1 MDVQVAMLWK
11 TSLAGNT
18 DRLNNNMSGLK
29 YHMSLP
35 VAVGVMLVGLPYSIS
50 LAAQWL
56 YGWPNKPGYKKYI
69 EALKPRR
76 IYCLTRAVLETLKY
90 LQYGRLYFQWKS
102 WYKNDENR
110 KHYEKGIR
118 FGRRGNKL
126 DLYHPPNVGRSTD
139 VPGPLVVFIYGGAWG
154 SGDRSIYCLL
164 ARQMAEEL
172 NATVICPDYFTY
184 PKGNVLGMVQ
194 DIADCLVWAQE
205 SGAKF
210 NFDKDNIVL
219 IGHSAGAHLC
229 ALTTLFLIDARE
241 ELFIEASKQRDI
253 TPAIRGVIGL
263 SGVYNIMD
271 HYEHEQKRAV
281 EYVSTMHKAMNGVDN
296 FPYYSP
302 THLLKNLSQDKLSK
316 VPPFTLL
323 HGTSDIIVP
332 VESSTKFSELLTSL
346 SIKVSLYLL
355 PRVDHTEM
363 VTDLM
368 ASDRRFYHPIY
379 SCIKQ
384 EYRKLLGIC

>member
-1 MDVQVAMLWK
+1 MILIH
-11 TSLAGNT
+11 SINT
-18 DRLNNNMSGLK
+18 GESDILNQSMSGLK
-29 YHMSLP
+29 CNTSLP
-35 VAVGVMLVGLPYSIS
+35 VAMGFMLVGLPYSIS

-56 YGWPNKPGYKKYI
+56 YGWPNKPGYKKYM

-102 WYKNDENR
+102 WYKNDKNR
-110 KHYEKGIR
+110 EHYEKGIT

-126 DLYHPPNVGRSTD
+126 DLYHPPNVDRSKD
-139 VPGPLVVFIYGGAWG
+139 VPSPLVVFIYGGAWG

-172 NATVICPDYFTY
+172 SATVICPDYFTY
-184 PKGNVLGMVQ
+184 PKANVLGMVQ
-194 DIADCLVWAQE
+194 DIADCLIWARE

-241 ELFIEASKQRDI
+241 ELFIEVSIQRDI
-253 TPAIRGVIGL
+253 ILAIRGVIGL

-281 EYVSTMHKAMNGVDN
+281 EYVSTMHKAMNGVEN

-302 THLLKNLSQDKLSK
+302 THILEKFSQDKLSR
-316 VPPFTLL
+316 VPPFALL

-332 VESSTKFSELLTSL
+332 VESSMKFSELLTSL
-346 SIKVSLYLL
+346 SIKVSLFLL
-355 PRVDHTEM
+355 PKVDHTEI

-368 ASDRRFYHPIY
+368 ASDRHFYHPIY

-384 EYRKLLGIC
+384 EYKRLLGTY

>member
-1 MDVQVAMLWK
+1 MAC
-11 TSLAGNT
+11 
-18 DRLNNNMSGLK
+18 LK
-29 YHMSLP
+29 CHLSLP
-35 VAVGVMLVGLPYSIS
+35 VAAGVMLVGLPYSIS

-76 IYCLTRAVLETLKY
+76 IYCLSRAVLETVKY

-102 WYKNDENR
+102 WYKDAENH
-110 KHYEKGIR
+110 KHYEKGIT

-126 DLYHPPNVGRSTD
+126 DLYHPPNTGGSKD
-139 VPGPLVVFIYGGAWG
+139 VPTPLVVFIYGGAWG
-154 SGDRSIYCLL
+154 SGERSIYCLL

-172 NATVICPDYFTY
+172 NATVICPDYCTY

-205 SGAKF
+205 SGPKF

-219 IGHSAGAHLC
+219 IGHSAG
-229 ALTTLFLIDARE
+229 
-241 ELFIEASKQRDI
+241 
-253 TPAIRGVIGL
+253 L

-271 HYEHEQKRAV
+271 HYEHEQMRGV
-281 EYVSTMHKAMNGVDN
+281 EYVSTMHKAMNGVEN

-302 THLLKNLSQDKLSK
+302 TEILREFSQDKLSR
-316 VPPFTLL
+316 VPTFALL

-332 VESSTKFSELLTSL
+332 VASSTKLSELLTSL

-355 PRVDHTEM
+355 PRVDHTEI

-368 ASDRRFYHPIY
+368 VPDRRFYHAIY

-384 EYRKLLGIC
+384 EYRKLLGIF

>member
-1 MDVQVAMLWK
+1 
-11 TSLAGNT
+11 
-18 DRLNNNMSGLK
+18 MSGIK
-29 YHMSLP
+29 NHMSLP
-35 VAVGVMLVGLPYSIS
+35 VTVGILLVGLPYSIS

-90 LQYGRLYFQWKS
+90 LQYGKLYFQWKS
-102 WYKNDENR
+102 WYENEENR
-110 KHYEKGIR
+110 KHYEKGIT

-126 DLYHPPNVGRSTD
+126 DLYHPPHVGKCED
-139 VPGPLVVFIYGGAWG
+139 GPAPLVVFIYGGAWG
-154 SGDRSIYCLL
+154 SGERSIYCLL

-172 NATVICPDYFTY
+172 NASVICPDYCTY
-184 PKGNVLGMVQ
+184 PKTNVLGMIQ
-194 DIADCLVWAQE
+194 DIADCLVWTQE
-205 SGAKF
+205 NGQKF

-241 ELFIEASKQRDI
+241 ELFIEFSKQRNI
-253 TPAIRGVIGL
+253 TESIRGIIGL

-271 HYEHEQKRAV
+271 HYEHEQMRAI
-281 EYVSTMHKAMNGVDN
+281 EYVSTMHKAMNGVEN

-302 THLLKNLSQDKLSK
+302 THLLKKLSQDKLNK
-316 VPPFTLL
+316 VPQFALL

-332 VESSTKFSELLTSL
+332 VESSIKFSELLTSL
-346 SIKVSLYLL
+346 SVKAALYLL

-368 ASDRRFYHPIY
+368 VSNRRFYHVIY

-384 EYRKLLGIC
+384 EFRKLLGTC

>member
-1 MDVQVAMLWK
+1 MYFRDIRAEII
-11 TSLAGNT
+11 GRT
-18 DRLNNNMSGLK
+18 DRLNQNMSGLK
-29 YHMSLP
+29 HHMSLP
-35 VAVGVMLVGLPYSIS
+35 LSVGVLLVGLPYSIS

-102 WYKNDENR
+102 WYKNEDNR
-110 KHYEKGIR
+110 KHYEKGIT
-118 FGRRGNKL
+118 FGRRSNKL
-126 DLYHPPNVGRSTD
+126 DLYHPPNVDRSKEA
-139 VPGPLVVFIYGGAWG
+139 PAPLVVFIYGGAWG

-172 NATVICPDYFTY
+172 SATVICPDYCVY
-184 PKGNVLGMVQ
+184 PKTNVLGMVQ

-205 SGAKF
+205 SGQKF

-229 ALTTLFLIDARE
+229 ALTALFLIDARE
-241 ELFIEASKQRDI
+241 ELFIEASKQRDVI
-253 TPAIRGVIGL
+253 VAIRGVIGL
-263 SGVYNIMD
+263 SGVYDIMD

-281 EYVSTMHKAMNGVDN
+281 EYVSTMHKAMNGVEN

-302 THLLKNLSQDKLSK
+302 THSLKQLSREKLDR
-316 VPPFTLL
+316 VPPFVLL
-323 HGTSDIIVP
+323 HGTDDIIVP
-332 VESSTKFSELLTSL
+332 AESSAKFSDLLTSL
-346 SIKVSLYLL
+346 SVKVSLYLL
-355 PRVDHTEM
+355 PRVDHTEI

-368 ASDRRFYHPIY
+368 VPGRRFYHPIY
-379 SCIKQ
+379 SCIQQ
-384 EYRKLLGIC
+384 EYRKLLGAC